1 VIPAA
6 SNISTLTQR
15 LGKKARD
22 PGHMDSE
29 EFSSAP
35 DAPQPV
41 ISGPGAT
48 LRAARE
54 ARRLELA
61 HIAAETRIP
70 VRHLEAIETDS
81 FENLPSRTYAI
92 GFARTY
98 AKAVGLDDAVIAEA
112 VRAELSDG
120 SMRRT
125 VPADAMEPGDP
136 ARLPSA
142 GLAWAAAGAV
152 LILAVGIF
160 AFASNYFGAGTGP
173 GSLLTPEPAATV
185 AAKPAAPAAAAP
197 APSGP
202 VVLTALEDGIWVRL
216 YEEGGERL
224 TERTLKLGETIEV
237 PVAAKDPRINTGRPD
252 ALSVTIGG
260 QPVAKL
266 SETPVTISGV
276 PVSAAALAARGTAT
290 PAPTPAATAASAA
303 SAPRPAR
310 RRQPAPSSASNPPA
324 EAGESAATAPAN
336 APAPAA
342 EPAAPA
348 GR

>member
-1 VIPAA
+1 
-6 SNISTLTQR
+6 
-15 LGKKARD
+15 
-22 PGHMDSE
+22 MDSE
-29 EFSSAP
+29 EYSSAP
-35 DAPQPV
+35 DAPQPA
-41 ISGPGAT
+41 IAGPGAT

-54 ARRLELA
+54 AKRLELA

-70 VRHLEAIETDS
+70 LRHLEAIEA
-81 FENLPSRTYAI
+81 ENFVSLPSRTYAI

-98 AKAVGLDDAVIAEA
+98 ATAVGLDPVAITEA
-112 VRAELSDG
+112 VRAELADG
-120 SMRRT
+120 AMRST
-125 VPADAMEPGDP
+125 VPSSGMEPGDP

-152 LILAVGIF
+152 VILALGIF
-160 AFASNYFGAGTGP
+160 AFAGSYFGAGTGP
-173 GSLLTPEPAATV
+173 GSLLTPEPAPSAS
-185 AAKPAAPAAAAP
+185 AAPGPAPAAAP

-224 TERTLKLGETIEV
+224 TERTLKLGETIAV
-237 PVAAKDPRINTGRPD
+237 PAGAKDPRINTGRPD

-260 QPVAKL
+260 QSAPKL
-266 SETPVTISGV
+266 SDTPVTISGV

-290 PAPTPAATAASAA
+290 PVAGAAPQATVAGTGGGAA

-310 RRQPAPSSASNPPA
+310 RPVARPSAASSTA
-324 EAGESAATAPAN
+324 EAASEAAAAPAAS

-342 EPAAPA
+342 EPAVPA

>member
-1 VIPAA
+1 
-6 SNISTLTQR
+6 
-15 LGKKARD
+15 
-22 PGHMDSE
+22 MDSE
-29 EFSSAP
+29 DTSSAP
-35 DAPQPV
+35 DAPQPA
-41 ISGPGAT
+41 IAGPGAT

-54 ARRLELA
+54 AKRLELA

-70 VRHLEAIETDS
+70 LRHLEAIEAEN
-81 FENLPSRTYAI
+81 FESLPSRTYAI
-92 GFARTY
+92 GFSRTY
-98 AKAVGLDDAVIAEA
+98 AKAVGLDEVAITDA
-112 VRAELSDG
+112 VRAELADG
-120 SMRRT
+120 SMHRT
-125 VPADAMEPGDP
+125 AVSTGMEPGDP

-152 LILAVGIF
+152 LILLLGIF
-160 AFASNYFGAGTGP
+160 AFAASYFGAGTGP
-173 GSLLTPEPAATV
+173 GSLLTPEPAPSAS
-185 AAKPAAPAAAAP
+185 AAPGSASAAAP
-197 APSGP
+197 APGGP

-237 PVAAKDPRINTGRPD
+237 PAGAKDPRINTGRPD

-260 QPVAKL
+260 QSAPKL
-266 SETPVTISGV
+266 AETSVTVSGM
-276 PVSAAALAARGTAT
+276 PVSAAALTARGTAT
-290 PAPTPAATAASAA
+290 PAAGATTAATAVGAQ

-310 RRQPAPSSASNPPA
+310 RPVVRPSAASGAA
-324 EAGESAATAPAN
+324 EAASEAAAAPAAS

>member
-1 VIPAA
+1 
-6 SNISTLTQR
+6 
-15 LGKKARD
+15 
-22 PGHMDSE
+22 MDSE
-29 EFSSAP
+29 EFSSAS
-35 DAPQPV
+35 DAPLPPA
-41 ISGPGAT
+41 GPGAT

-70 VRHLEAIETDS
+70 LRHLEAIEEGN
-81 FENLPSRTYAI
+81 FESLPSRTYAI

-98 AKAVGLDDAVIAEA
+98 AKAVGLDDVAITDA
-112 VRAELSDG
+112 VRAELADG

-125 VPADAMEPGDP
+125 APSPGMEPGDP

-142 GLAWAAAGAV
+142 GLAWVAAGTV
-152 LILAVGIF
+152 VILGLGIF
-160 AFASNYFGAGTGP
+160 AFAASYFGAGTGP
-173 GSLLTPEPAATV
+173 ASLLSPEPAATTA
-185 AAKPAAPAAAAP
+185 AAKPAAPAATS

-237 PVAAKDPRINTGRPD
+237 PVTAKDPRINTGRPD

-260 QPVAKL
+260 GQAPKL
-266 SETPVTISGV
+266 ADTPVTISGV
-276 PVSAAALAARGTAT
+276 PVSAAALAARAAAT
-290 PAPTPAATAASAA
+290 PVAEATPQATAGGAA

-310 RRQPAPSSASNPPA
+310 RPVTRP
-324 EAGESAATAPAN
+324 SAASSTAEPASEGAAAPADG

-342 EPAAPA
+342 EAPAPA

>member
-1 VIPAA
+1 
-6 SNISTLTQR
+6 
-15 LGKKARD
+15 
-22 PGHMDSE
+22 MDSE
-29 EFSSAP
+29 ELSSAP
-35 DAPQPV
+35 DTPLPPA
-41 ISGPGAT
+41 GPGAT

-70 VRHLEAIETDS
+70 LRHLEAIEEGN
-81 FENLPSRTYAI
+81 FESLPSRTYAI

-98 AKAVGLDDAVIAEA
+98 AKAVGLDDVAITEA
-112 VRAELSDG
+112 VRAELADG
-120 SMRRT
+120 AMRST
-125 VPADAMEPGDP
+125 VPSSGMEPGDP

-152 LILAVGIF
+152 VILALGIF
-160 AFASNYFGAGTGP
+160 AFAGSYFGAGTGP
-173 GSLLTPEPAATV
+173 ASLLSPEPAATTA
-185 AAKPAAPAAAAP
+185 AAKPAAPAATS

-237 PVAAKDPRINTGRPD
+237 PVTAKDPRINTGRPD

-260 QPVAKL
+260 AQAPKL
-266 SETPVTISGV
+266 ADTPVTISGV
-276 PVSAAALAARGTAT
+276 PVSAAALAARAAAT
-290 PAPTPAATAASAA
+290 PVAEATPQATAGGAA

-310 RRQPAPSSASNPPA
+310 RPVTRP
-324 EAGESAATAPAN
+324 SAASSTAEPASEGAAAPADG

-342 EPAAPA
+342 EAPAPA